1 MMTIVTMMI
10 MMTIFIN
17 DNHNDHFHPKI
28 HLGNEPGDDYDNH
41 ICHSLYPGFDSGEN
55 HVDHDNHDDKDNHND
70 YVNHDDHDNK
80 DDHHTLYLCYE
91 PGDEYGDHLHQC
103 PHSWYDPGEVH
114 DNHDNYIHHNL
125 HLV

>member
-41 ICHSLYPGFDSGEN
+41 ICHSLYPGFDPGQD
-55 HVDHDNHDDKDNHND
+55 HVDQDK
-70 YVNHDDHDNK
+70 HDDHI
-80 DDHHTLYLCYE
+80 LSY
-91 PGDEYGDHLHQC
+91 
-103 PHSWYDPGEVH
+103 SSFWF
-114 DNHDNYIHHNL
+114 
-125 HLV
+125 